1 MTHINLY
8 GIPYRSWVVMR
19 NLTRVAAPDTDRL
32 LGTSQFSSQE
42 RNQAEDFGSLLHS
55 VHDDFHSYFVVV
67 VVVLAAA
74 ISALVFMAIILT
86 LHSYCSCSVSRHA
99 SGRALSRLAS
109 CHRSFTCSRAGT
121 VRCSSSEL
129 RTPHL
134 ESASS
139 PS

>member
-67 VVVLAAA
+67 VLAAA
-74 ISALVFMAIILT
+74 ISALVFMAIIFT
-86 LHSYCSCSVSRHA
+86 LYSYCSCSTKTRKTPPPYDA
-99 SGRALSRLAS
+99 NAN
-109 CHRSFTCSRAGT
+109 
-121 VRCSSSEL
+121 VRYRKLILYNKCY
-129 RTPHL
+129 
-134 ESASS
+134 
-139 PS
+139 

>member
-19 NLTRVAAPDTDRL
+19 NLTRVPTPDTDRL

-74 ISALVFMAIILT
+74 ISALVFMAIIFT
-86 LHSYCSCSVSRHA
+86 LYSYCSCSTKTHKTPPPYDA
-99 SGRALSRLAS
+99 NAN
-109 CHRSFTCSRAGT
+109 
-121 VRCSSSEL
+121 VRNRKIIL
-129 RTPHL
+129 YIINATTIVHF
-134 ESASS
+134 
-139 PS
+139 